1 MHPYFSEEPECVFW
15 FVHLRILRLGLIGS
29 EQFSSTYFMLFQPV
43 SPMHNCMTLH
53 ACKRMVIDFNYKLYI
68 CTKNPPLDRK
78 LSAKSSCKA
87 IFIKH
92 KLPLEQFYNVW
103 SKCLIF
109 QLKPTFEIGSS
120 LSFWHNR
127 LSGANICSPVLSSGC
142 LVEMEVKSSVD
153 GMDGRSNRNFTF
165 EGFGT
170 PLSLPRYWFCRREQT
185 LL

>member
-1 MHPYFSEEPECVFW
+1 MHPFFSEEPECVFW

-43 SPMHNCMTLH
+43 SPMHNCIRARERWLILTT
-53 ACKRMVIDFNYKLYI
+53 NS
-68 CTKNPPLDRK
+68 PLDRK
-78 LSAKSSCKA
+78 LSAKSSCRA

-103 SKCLIF
+103 TKCLIF

-127 LSGANICSPVLSSGC
+127 LSQVKISVLQFYPQGILLRWRWNPARMEWVGDQTETLHLKASEPPWVYHGIDFAREIKLYCRKLRNI
-142 LVEMEVKSSVD
+142 D
-153 GMDGRSNRNFTF
+153 
-165 EGFGT
+165 
-170 PLSLPRYWFCRREQT
+170 
-185 LL
+185 